1 MANTATRTL
10 FAATLA
16 AFAGLVL
23 APTQSRAEFPEKPV
37 NLIVPL
43 GAGGSHDLNARVIAS
58 NIPQYLGT
66 LMGVSVITGEAGQT
80 GTKALAA
87 APADG
92 YTLLF
97 THNYIDMLQ
106 QYVTDLPYDPAEAFV
121 PVVRVNYAPA
131 SIIVRSDSPFETFDD
146 LMAAAEAA
154 PDSVSLGHS
163 GDWGAH
169 FVPAAQIMQQSGV
182 DFDMVAFQG
191 GGPAMQALLAGD
203 LDVAMSF
210 PSATPAPWPKAKSA
224 FWPRLAASG
233 CMRACQASRNWASR
247 AMSVSCIVWCW
258 PAQTRPPRRWPG
270 LRPRFWRFAR
280 TGHFSS

>member
-1 MANTATRTL
+1 M
-10 FAATLA
+10 
-16 AFAGLVL
+16 
-23 APTQSRAEFPEKPV
+23 
-37 NLIVPL
+37 
-43 GAGGSHDLNARVIAS
+43 
-58 NIPQYLGT
+58 
-66 LMGVSVITGEAGQT
+66 
-80 GTKALAA
+80 
-87 APADG
+87 
-92 YTLLF
+92 
-97 THNYIDMLQ
+97 
-106 QYVTDLPYDPAEAFV
+106 

-210 PSATPAPWPKAKSA
+210 PSGDAGPLAEGKIRILATAGSERMYEGVPSFEELGIEGDVGFMHRVVLARADTPPEALARIEAAFLAVREDRTFLKLMGVLNEDVQMLTGAEYQKLRQAQADDYKA
-224 FWPRLAASG
+224 L
-233 CMRACQASRNWASR
+233 
-247 AMSVSCIVWCW
+247 VD
-258 PAQTRPPRRWPG
+258 T
-270 LRPRFWRFAR
+270 LE
-280 TGHFSS
+280 